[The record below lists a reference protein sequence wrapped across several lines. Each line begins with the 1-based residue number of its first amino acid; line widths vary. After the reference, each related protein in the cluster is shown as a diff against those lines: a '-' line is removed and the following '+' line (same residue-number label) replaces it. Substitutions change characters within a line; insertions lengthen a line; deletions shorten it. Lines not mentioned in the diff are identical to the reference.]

1 MDEINW
7 SILEGQ
13 GLKFFG
19 RVGASISH
27 EIKNC
32 LAVINEQ
39 NGLLEDF
46 LYLAQ
51 QGRHLDIERIK
62 GIVASIAQQ
71 VERVNTIARRLN
83 KFAHSVDETW
93 VQVDLREIVTLV
105 VDLAQRMA
113 AVKGFQLIASN
124 LEPVNVSTQPFI
136 LMDLIF
142 SCIDQIM
149 EGREK
154 GLQISLSCVKQK
166 KLPTVIISEPVEVNE
181 FLKVLAS
188 TIEAHI
194 SVEQQTKISINKI
207 S

>member
-32 LAVINEQ
+32 LAIINEQ

-51 QGRHLDIERIK
+51 QGQHLDIERIK
-62 GIVASIAQQ
+62 GIVASIARQ
-71 VERVNTIARRLN
+71 VERANTIARRLN

-149 EGREK
+149 EGRGK

-166 KLPTVIISEPVEVNE
+166 KQPTVIISEPVEVNE